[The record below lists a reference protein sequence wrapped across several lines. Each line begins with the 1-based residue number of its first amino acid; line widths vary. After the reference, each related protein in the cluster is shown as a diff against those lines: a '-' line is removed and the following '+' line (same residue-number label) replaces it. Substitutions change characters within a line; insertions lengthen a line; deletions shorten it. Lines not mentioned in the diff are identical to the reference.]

1 MVELE
6 NQKIDLGNVLRKNYT
21 WYVDNL
27 VGVFEGGAL

>member
-6 NQKIDLGNVLRKNYT
+6 NQKIDLGNVLRKICT

-27 VGVFEGGAL
+27 VGIFEGGAL